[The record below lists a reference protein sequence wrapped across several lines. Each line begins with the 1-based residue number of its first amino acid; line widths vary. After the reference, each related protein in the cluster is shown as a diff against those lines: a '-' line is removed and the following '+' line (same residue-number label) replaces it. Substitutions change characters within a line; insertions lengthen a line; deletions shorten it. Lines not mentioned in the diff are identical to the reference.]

1 MRSKAINVNQ
11 MAHRCNIAPLLAA
24 ARGGCL
30 QQKLEPDRGSLVEI
44 CLMHPLDVVKTRFQ
58 IQRGA
63 SDPTSYKGLG
73 DCFRTIFR
81 NEGIFG
87 FYKGILPP
95 ILAETPKRAVKFF
108 TFEQYKK
115 LLNLTSLSPGL
126 PLKENCLLFPSIM
139 LSSPSSYTIFFLP
152 YLFLKCFQPY
162 IPRGL
167 HALSVAGLGSGL
179 TEAVVVN
186 PFEVVK
192 VSLQANRNTFKE
204 QPSAFAQAR
213 RIIKSDGFGLRGLN
227 KGLTSTLGRHGVFNM
242 IYFGFYFNVKE
253 AVPTSQDPA
262 LEFLRKFTIGLL
274 SGTIS
279 SCVNIPFDVA
289 KSRIQGPQPVPGEIK
304 YRTCFQTMALVYRE
318 EGYERRGG

>member
-1 MRSKAINVNQ
+1 MTAQKPRSMLREASHQI
-11 MAHRCNIAPLLAA
+11 IA
-24 ARGGCL
+24 GGSA
-30 QQKLEPDRGSLVEI
+30 GLVEI

-58 IQRGA
+58 IQRGS
-63 SDPTSYKGLG
+63 SDPNSYKSLG

-81 NEGIFG
+81 NEGSFIFL
-87 FYKGILPP
+87 FSPQ
-95 ILAETPKRAVKFF
+95 FF

-115 LLNLTSLSPGL
+115 LLNLTPLSPGV
-126 PLKENCLLFPSIM
+126 
-139 LSSPSSYTIFFLP
+139 
-152 YLFLKCFQPY
+152 
-162 IPRGL
+162 
-167 HALSVAGLGSGL
+167 ALSVAGLGAGL

-192 VSLQANRNTFKE
+192 VSLQANRDAFKE
-204 QPSAFAQAR
+204 VQPSSFAQAR
-213 RIIKSDGFGLRGLN
+213 RIIKMDGFGRKGLN

-242 IYFGFYFNVKE
+242 IYFGFYFNVKD
-253 AVPTSQDPA
+253 AIPTSPDPT
-262 LEFLRKFTIGLL
+262 LEFLRKFTIGLV

-318 EGYERRGG
+318 EGYLALYKGLVPKIMRLGPGGAVMLLVYEYVSGWLQRNW

>member
-1 MRSKAINVNQ
+1 MSSPKPKSMLREASHQI
-11 MAHRCNIAPLLAA
+11 IA
-24 ARGGCL
+24 GGSA
-30 QQKLEPDRGSLVEI
+30 GLVEI

-58 IQRGA
+58 IQRGS
-63 SDPTSYKGLG
+63 SDPTSYKSLG

-115 LLNLTSLSPGL
+115 LLGLTPLSPGV
-126 PLKENCLLFPSIM
+126 
-139 LSSPSSYTIFFLP
+139 
-152 YLFLKCFQPY
+152 
-162 IPRGL
+162 
-167 HALSVAGLGSGL
+167 ALTVAGLGSGL

-192 VSLQANRNTFKE
+192 VSLQANRDAFKE
-204 QPSAFAQAR
+204 QPSSFAQAR
-213 RIIKSDGFGLRGLN
+213 KIINAGGLGLN
-227 KGLTSTLGRHGVFNM
+227 GLNRGLTSTLGRHGIFNM
-242 IYFGFYFNVKE
+242 IYFGFYFNVKD
-253 AVPTSQDPA
+253 AIPASQDPT
-262 LEFLRKFTIGLL
+262 LEFLRKFTIGLV

-279 SCVNIPFDVA
+279 SCVNIPWDVA

-304 YRTCFQTMALVYRE
+304 YKTCIQTMVLVYKE
-318 EGYERRGG
+318 EGYLALYKGLIPKIMRLGPGGAVMLLVYEYVSGWLNRNF